1 MLKLAKKA
9 ISYRYNQG
17 IKAELGGK
25 AKCSQNQSINYI
37 VFFINL

>member
-9 ISYRYNQG
+9 ISYWYNQG

-37 VFFINL
+37 VFL